1 MDFFKSVKGRLAVMV
16 AVAIVV
22 TGVVVLLYGF
32 FIARSILKQQVF
44 KSMDGAVS
52 RTVREVETTNAEMA
66 SVTAVVAADPV
77 LRGELAAFIAG
88 TGDATALGADIT
100 GVLDG
105 ARAAVPSLQS
115 ISIYGLEGATVA
127 STPGAPG
134 PEASSLRTA
143 IAAVRSGKPILDF
156 SYSDGGIVVSRMSG
170 IRAPDST
177 GLIGVVALSG
187 RATELEKV
195 LVDMSGLGETGEI
208 LLSKNQSGRV
218 MVLDL
223 PEPRAPDERRVGGA
237 TVVVGMDN
245 RLPQARAALGDNG
258 SGEFMDGAGRK
269 IVAAYGAVPEFGWGV
284 TATTLSSDAFAPI
297 YGLRNII
304 MIVVLVLLIGGSLLA
319 YLIARSITRPLV
331 ELQTGVKAFAGGDM
345 SIRVTIS
352 DGLEVTALADE
363 FNNMADRLNELYQN
377 LERKVAERTV
387 ELRAANERLR
397 KLDQLKSEFVSVVS
411 HELRSPLSSM
421 KLGISSVASGVI
433 GPVSHEQKQMLSIAD
448 RNLDRLTKL
457 TTDLLDLDRI
467 EAGKLRL
474 RVERCDVLEP
484 VREVAEASGPQA
496 RQAGLYLEVES
507 HPRQGALEALCD
519 RDRVYQVIQNLVSN
533 ALKFTEE
540 GGVTMTVEKVD
551 EAGQRAIR
559 VCVVDT
565 GTGIP
570 PDELPTIFER
580 FSQAH
585 NETRSEKRG
594 TGLGLAISKGIVE
607 AHGGTITATSERCAG
622 STFCFTVP
630 AAGVIDDDTGQ

>member
-177 GLIGVVALSG
+177 GLIGVVAVSG

-237 TVVVGMDN
+237 PVVVGMDN

-304 MIVVLVLLIGGSLLA
+304 MIVGLVLLIGGSLLA

-352 DGLEVTALADE
+352 DGLEV
-363 FNNMADRLNELYQN
+363 RPS
-377 LERKVAERTV
+377 RT
-387 ELRAANERLR
+387 
-397 KLDQLKSEFVSVVS
+397 
-411 HELRSPLSSM
+411 SS
-421 KLGISSVASGVI
+421 
-433 GPVSHEQKQMLSIAD
+433 
-448 RNLDRLTKL
+448 
-457 TTDLLDLDRI
+457 TTW
-467 EAGKLRL
+467 
-474 RVERCDVLEP
+474 
-484 VREVAEASGPQA
+484 
-496 RQAGLYLEVES
+496 
-507 HPRQGALEALCD
+507 
-519 RDRVYQVIQNLVSN
+519 
-533 ALKFTEE
+533 
-540 GGVTMTVEKVD
+540 
-551 EAGQRAIR
+551 
-559 VCVVDT
+559 
-565 GTGIP
+565 
-570 PDELPTIFER
+570 PT
-580 FSQAH
+580 
-585 NETRSEKRG
+585 
-594 TGLGLAISKGIVE
+594 
-607 AHGGTITATSERCAG
+607 G
-622 STFCFTVP
+622 STSSTRTSRGRSRKGP
-630 AAGVIDDDTGQ
+630 WS